1 MPRPPRLAARAEA
14 VTLRRLLP
22 GAMLLAFA
30 LLWSA
35 ETWSE
40 VAVPPLRARV
50 TDVTGTLSATEQAT
64 LEQRL
69 ADFEHDKGAQLVLL
83 MVPSTAPETI
93 EQYGL
98 RVAETWRIGR
108 AKVDDGAI
116 LLVAKDD
123 RTLRIEVGYGLEGVL
138 TDATSKRII
147 SETIVPRF
155 RQGEFYAGISDGL
168 SRMMTVVAG
177 EPLPPPK
184 AQRDE
189 GADVSQHFALLFM
202 LTLIAG
208 GLLRAMFGRLPGATL
223 TGGLVALA
231 AWFLIGALSVAA
243 LAGLVALVFTLAG
256 GPRLLGGPGVGGF
269 GGHGGFGGRGGGFSG
284 GGGGFGGG
292 GASGR
297 W

>member
-1 MPRPPRLAARAEA
+1 MPRPPRRAARAEA
-14 VTLRRLLP
+14 VIARRPLP
-22 GAMLLAFA
+22 GALLLAFA

-35 ETWSE
+35 STWSE

-50 TDVTGTLSATEQAT
+50 TDLTGTLSATEQAT

-69 ADFEHDKGAQLVLL
+69 ADFEREKGAQLVLL

-93 EQYGL
+93 EQYAL
-98 RVAETWRIGR
+98 RVAEAWRIGR
-108 AKVDDGAI
+108 AEVDDGAI

-138 TDATSKRII
+138 TNATSKRII
-147 SETIVPRF
+147 SETIVPRL
-155 RQGEFYAGISDGL
+155 RRGEFYAGLSEGL

-177 EPLPPPK
+177 EALPPPS
-184 AQRDE
+184 AQRDDT
-189 GADVSQHFALLFM
+189 ANVSQHFALLFM

-208 GLLRAMFGRLPGATL
+208 GLLRALFGRLPGATL
-223 TGGLVALA
+223 TGGLVALV
-231 AWFLIGALSVAA
+231 AWFLIGALSIA
-243 LAGLVALVFTLAG
+243 LMAGLVALVFTLGGGTRLAG
-256 GPRLLGGPGVGGF
+256 GPGLGGF
-269 GGHGGFGGRGGGFSG
+269 GGRGGFSGRGGGFSG

>member
-1 MPRPPRLAARAEA
+1 MLPRAL
-14 VTLRRLLP
+14 
-22 GAMLLAFA
+22 LLACA

-35 ETWSE
+35 AAWSE
-40 VAVPPLRARV
+40 VAVPPLHARV
-50 TDVTGTLSATEQAT
+50 TDVTGTLGASEQAT

-69 ADFEHDKGAQLVLL
+69 ADFERQKGAQLAVL
-83 MVPSTAPETI
+83 MVASTAPETI

-98 RVAETWRIGR
+98 RVAEAWRIGR
-108 AKVDDGAI
+108 AKVDDGA
-116 LLVAKDD
+116 LLLIAKDD
-123 RTLRIEVGYGLEGVL
+123 RALRIEVGYGLEGVL
-138 TDATSKRII
+138 TDATAKRII
-147 SETIVPRF
+147 SESIVPRF

-177 EPLPPPK
+177 EALPPPT
-184 AQRDE
+184 AERDD

-208 GLLRAMFGRLPGATL
+208 GLLRALFGRLPGATL
-223 TGGLVALA
+223 TGGLVALV

-256 GPRLLGGPGVGGF
+256 GARLIGGPGIGGF
-269 GGHGGFGGRGGGFSG
+269 GGGGGFGGRGGGFSG
-284 GGGGFGGG
+284 GGGSFGGG

>member
-1 MPRPPRLAARAEA
+1 MPRPPRRAARAEA
-14 VTLRRLLP
+14 VTLFRLLL
-22 GAMLLAFA
+22 GVA

-35 ETWSE
+35 EAWSE

-50 TDVTGTLSATEQAT
+50 TDITGTLSATEQAT

-69 ADFEHDKGAQLVLL
+69 ADFERDKGAQLVLL

-98 RVAETWRIGR
+98 RVAEAWRIGR

-177 EPLPPPK
+177 EPLPQPT
-184 AQRDE
+184 AERDD
-189 GADVSQHFALLFM
+189 GADVSRHFALLFM

-256 GPRLLGGPGVGGF
+256 GTRLVGGPGLGGF
-269 GGHGGFGGRGGGFSG
+269 GGYGGFGGRGGGFSG

>member
-1 MPRPPRLAARAEA
+1 MPRPPRRAARAEA
-14 VTLRRLLP
+14 VTLFRLLL
-22 GAMLLAFA
+22 GVA

-35 ETWSE
+35 EAWSE

-69 ADFEHDKGAQLVLL
+69 ADFERDKGAQLVLL

-98 RVAETWRIGR
+98 RVAEAWRIGR

-116 LLVAKDD
+116 LLIAKED

-184 AQRDE
+184 AARDE
-189 GADVSQHFALLFM
+189 GADVSRHFALLFM

-256 GPRLLGGPGVGGF
+256 GTRLVGGPGLGGF